1 MVARCGGHRGGR
13 FRPSSWY
20 ESPSSSAAK
29 RPQLETWMV
38 KRSENGNLGGLW
50 LEGHGLSVG
59 PGTMNLSSRVRG
71 AAPSR
76 QMQSD
81 EPVVSRY
88 GAAKTATLTM
98 LARPAPTRAPNRR
111 GTARRSGARRT

>member
-20 ESPSSSAAK
+20 ESPSSSAEK

-71 AAPSR
+71 AAPSL
-76 QMQSD
+76 QMQSEKPPED
-81 EPVVSRY
+81 SH
-88 GAAKTATLTM
+88 GLAKSAL
-98 LARPAPTRAPNRR
+98 
-111 GTARRSGARRT
+111 